1 MTTYN
6 SLNRLMVAHSNT
18 EDDTLIRIRTIYD
31 EEKTLLLRNKIKKII
46 NQEYQLEQYGA
57 MYTDI
62 KLMIK
67 NNKSKLL
74 KQTAKEHKN
83 GYLWCT
89 INPKPEM
96 KFQEFR
102 KYIEKMVKY
111 SCFKEYTYA
120 FEQRGTE
127 KEKNIGKGF
136 HCHLIFKRNLAY
148 KPSDLIK
155 KIKRSAGK
163 IVGNINNN
171 NQLNFATIGEEYAKD
186 KYTYINGLKKAE
198 KTEKQMGDITFR
210 KKEKILKIYTNIK
223 I

>member
-1 MTTYN
+1 MTTHN
-6 SLNRLMVAHSNT
+6 SLNRLMIAHSNT
-18 EDDTLIRIRTIYD
+18 EDDTLFKIRTIYD
-31 EEKTLLLRNKIKKII
+31 EEKNLLLRNKIKKIV
-46 NQEYQLEQYGA
+46 NQEYELEQYGA
-57 MYTDI
+57 MYQDL

-67 NNKSKLL
+67 DNKAKLL
-74 KQTAKEHKN
+74 KQTAIEHQN

-89 INPKPEM
+89 INPKPEI
-96 KFQEFR
+96 KFLAFK
-102 KYIEKMVKY
+102 KYIEKIAKY

-136 HCHLIFKRNLAY
+136 HCHLILKRNLAY
-148 KPSDLIK
+148 KPSKLIQ

-171 NQLNFATIGEEYAKD
+171 NQLNFATIGEDYAKD
-186 KYTYINGLKKAE
+186 KYTYINGLKKQQ
-198 KTEKQMGDITFR
+198 KTEKQIGDIQFR
-210 KKEKILKIYTNIK
+210 KKNNLEKIYTNIK